1 MEGELFM
8 KEIFGAI
15 TKQLSKLGRAML
27 IPIAA
32 TPVAGLLARLSAPDM
47 LNLPVLESASWV
59 VFGML
64 DMLFAIG
71 AVVAYTKVK
80 DKTCPILGSIISLA
94 VFKQTLA
101 LLLLSTIIVESGR
114 LQICSHFLQVISL

>member
-1 MEGELFM
+1 M

-47 LNLPVLESASWV
+47 LNLPVLESAS
-59 VFGML
+59 
-64 DMLFAIG
+64 
-71 AVVAYTKVK
+71 
-80 DKTCPILGSIISLA
+80 
-94 VFKQTLA
+94 
-101 LLLLSTIIVESGR
+101 
-114 LQICSHFLQVISL
+114 